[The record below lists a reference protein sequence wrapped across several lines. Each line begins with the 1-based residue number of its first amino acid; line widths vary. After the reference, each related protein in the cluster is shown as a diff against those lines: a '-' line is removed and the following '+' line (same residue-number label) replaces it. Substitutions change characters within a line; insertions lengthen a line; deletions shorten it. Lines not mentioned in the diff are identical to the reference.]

1 MNIDKIK
8 AEIAKN
14 AELMVVTLGKGIPP
28 SIVVK
33 GNDMQQSCFIYAM
46 WGFVSY
52 ETSDHQVRETVFTA
66 KYRSKPA
73 LAGPCE
79 KVELA
84 FTFGTYQSFGL
95 VLDDSRVANTLIHQ
109 LAFFAATNRGTIL
122 LSFCPA
128 IEKDA
133 NEFVVNVSDNTD
145 VGTVVQHL
153 AAFWL
158 QKIWGAKE

>member
-52 ETSDHQVRETVFTA
+52 ETSDHQVRDAVFTA

-73 LAGPCE
+73 IDGPCE
-79 KVELA
+79 KVELL

-95 VLDDSRVANTLIHQ
+95 VLDDSNVPSTLIRQ

-128 IEKDA
+128 IGKDA
-133 NEFVVNVSDNTD
+133 LELVVSVSDNTD
-145 VGTVVQHL
+145 FGIVVQHL

-158 QKIWGAKE
+158 HRIWGSEE